1 MMTEISH
8 NNEFT
13 TLILDFKVEPEKIK
27 QLTKIAQEN
36 IEQIMSKKRGFI
48 SANLHESSDGTRF
61 LNYSQWKNREAYETA
76 LDFLTKE
83 EVSFGEK
90 LLELGEMNWNY
101 YKIVSSI
108 GKSPSEISAENGF
121 ATGINILDVEYK
133 NSERLAWLLT
143 DYGNNVLK
151 NQNGFVSANIHKS
164 YDGRQLINY
173 VQWESFDGLAE
184 LFNNDD
190 ARSYFK
196 SWEEISRPVW
206 NLFKVVYTY
215 NKLRSA

>member
-27 QLTKIAQEN
+27 QLTKVAQEN
-36 IEQIMSKKRGFI
+36 IEQVMSKKPGFI

-76 LDFLTKE
+76 LNFLTKE

-90 LLELGEMNWNY
+90 LLELGDINWNY
-101 YKIVSSI
+101 YKITSSI
-108 GKSPSEISAENGF
+108 GKTPSEISAENGF
-121 ATGINILDVEYK
+121 PTGINIIDVESK
-133 NSERLAWLLT
+133 NSKKLIRLLT

-151 NQNGFVSANIHKS
+151 NKDGFVSANIHKS
-164 YDGRQLINY
+164 YDEKRLINY
-173 VQWESFDGLAE
+173 VQWESFDGLADF
-184 LFNNDD
+184 FNNVD
-190 ARSYFK
+190 AGSYFK
-196 SWEEISRPVW
+196 SWKEISQPVW

-215 NKLRSA
+215 NHNSS